1 MGQRD
6 CALERA
12 PIALAEGRPE
22 DPRAKASAE
31 IARVDPFGTAT
42 TSVRLKR
49 NCDVARCA
57 VPRHLKLRAMVGR
70 GGIHGSS

>member
-1 MGQRD
+1 MGRD
-6 CALERA
+6 CASELV
-12 PIALAEGRPE
+12 PIALAEADQRTTSGRRHQRRLPMSIL
-22 DPRAKASAE
+22 SA
-31 IARVDPFGTAT
+31 PPT